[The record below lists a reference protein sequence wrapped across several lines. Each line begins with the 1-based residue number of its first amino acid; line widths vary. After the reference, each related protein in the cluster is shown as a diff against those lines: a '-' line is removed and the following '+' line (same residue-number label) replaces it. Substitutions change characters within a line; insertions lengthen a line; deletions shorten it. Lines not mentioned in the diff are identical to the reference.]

1 MERSTCRAFTQRSSP
16 RRWSLTRSW
25 IARRAGISCSTHSSE
40 VEPLSLLQR
49 ELAGFAMGSNST
61 RDMSTPSY
69 ADGKSSRTLRPN
81 TNSVDRP
88 LPSVRRRPA
97 MPDDRDKT
105 YDVGFGKPPSHGQFR
120 KGVSGNPRGRP
131 KGKRNLATVLERT
144 LEEKVVINENGER
157 KTVTKLEAALKQM
170 VNKAAGGDLRSE

>member
-1 MERSTCRAFTQRSSP
+1 
-16 RRWSLTRSW
+16 
-25 IARRAGISCSTHSSE
+25 
-40 VEPLSLLQR
+40 
-49 ELAGFAMGSNST
+49 
-61 RDMSTPSY
+61 
-69 ADGKSSRTLRPN
+69 
-81 TNSVDRP
+81 
-88 LPSVRRRPA
+88 

-144 LEEKVVINENGER
+144 LQEKVVINENGDR

-170 VNKAAGGDLRSE
+170 VNKAAGGDLAAMRQLSALASLTEAETVATETKSTLTESDQKIRNRLLEKLQQSKKETNENDNKP